1 MNEMFSGIIVALLS
15 GIALIYSVMVLLFKS
30 VFKPLVIM
38 FSLPLSF
45 TGAFIALLI
54 FGGKK
59 LRTIGSDLGAAVKG
73 FKNGNGHLTF
83 ARPDL
88 VDQMNQ
94 IIGRHFPGA
103 LPPAREAA

>member
-54 FGGKK
+54 FGKQIDMPVMIATAVACTACT
-59 LRTIGSDLGAAVKG
+59 RARSISMPVAA
-73 FKNGNGHLTF
+73 
-83 ARPDL
+83 
-88 VDQMNQ
+88 
-94 IIGRHFPGA
+94 
-103 LPPAREAA
+103 PPAWRMRGTL